1 MLVLVLMVPKLLALL
16 VLMVPKQLALTVLLV
31 PEQLAPHE
39 STAPVLPPVLMVPEL
54 CRSVARARC

>member
-1 MLVLVLMVPKLLALL
+1 MVLVLVLVL
-16 VLMVPKQLALTVLLV
+16 VLMVPKQLALMVLLV